1 MRVTMRL
8 VEDAEREQAQK
19 TWLNGGSA
27 LPLVSLHHRR
37 GEVLEASAVAR
48 AALEKG
54 DAEAVEIERLLYE
67 MDDAPP
73 DWIETLRAFAAAPSI
88 ERWRDLMRFV
98 PPGQIYQR
106 SRNTVRRLRQLG
118 VDTNLLFLCATNLGM
133 TPDAIQLVEE
143 GLVDTAVILQRAEE
157 AGGARATYLG
167 LAATAAYLAGDLV
180 GAIRLLRESAACEND
195 YCSPLPHIL
204 FIRDNAS
211 AEVNAMLDQA
221 AIPAI

>member
-48 AALEKG
+48 AALENG

-67 MDDAPP
+67 RDDAPP

-133 TPDAIQLVEE
+133 TPAA
-143 GLVDTAVILQRAEE
+143 GRGGGRRARDVSRPRGD
-157 AGGARATYLG
+157 GGVPGRRPRRRDPTSAR
-167 LAATAAYLAGDLV
+167 V
-180 GAIRLLRESAACEND
+180 RRMRERLLLALARSEE
-195 YCSPLPHIL
+195 H
-204 FIRDNAS
+204 
-211 AEVNAMLDQA
+211 
-221 AIPAI
+221 